1 MDYAKGCSTRDA
13 ECASRTGSRLVEL
26 VVPCSG
32 GSSLSG
38 VILSENLKHVDL
50 WACLLLLPTI
60 KKKKNN
66 KTQPLV
72 TEQAIRE

>member
-13 ECASRTGSRLVEL
+13 ERTSRTGSRLVEL

-38 VILSENLKHVDL
+38 VMLLENLKHVDM
-50 WACLLLLPTI
+50 WACLLLLPTF
-60 KKKKNN
+60 KKKK
-66 KTQPLV
+66 KQTP
-72 TEQAIRE
+72 ASRDRIGHP